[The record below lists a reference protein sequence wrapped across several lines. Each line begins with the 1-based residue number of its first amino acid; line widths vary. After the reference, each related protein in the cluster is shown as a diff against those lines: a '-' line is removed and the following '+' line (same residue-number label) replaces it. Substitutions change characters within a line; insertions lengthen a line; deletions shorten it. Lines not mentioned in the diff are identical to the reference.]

1 MNLNAFYN
9 EVAKRADTGGTS
21 ITAAE
26 TRRVLSEAFQVLGS
40 QDAAVATDIVAKGL
54 AAAAKKAAAKKG
66 PTKKA
71 AKKKTT
77 KKRKAAKKK

>member
-54 AAAAKKAAAKKG
+54 AAAAKKKPA
-66 PTKKA
+66 KKA

>member
-21 ITAAE
+21 ISAAE
-26 TRRVLSEAFQVLGS
+26 TRRVLSEAFKVLGS
-40 QDAAVATDIVAKGL
+40 QNAAVSADIVAKGL
-54 AAAAKKAAAKKG
+54 AAAAKK
-66 PTKKA
+66 PTKKKA

-77 KKRKAAKKK
+77 KKRKTAKKK

>member
-26 TRRVLSEAFQVLGS
+26 TRRVLSEAFQVLGG
-40 QDAAVATDIVAKGL
+40 QDAAVAADIVAKGL
-54 AAAAKKAAAKKG
+54 AAAAKKKLAKKA
-66 PTKKA
+66 T
-71 AKKKTT
+71 KKKTT
-77 KKRKAAKKK
+77 KKRKTAKKK

>member
-54 AAAAKKAAAKKG
+54 AAAAKKKPA
-66 PTKKA
+66 KKA

-77 KKRKAAKKK
+77 KKRKTAKKK